1 MKITKYLKYFSVLT
15 ALSFVPLMTTSCS
28 SSGSKYDNLSFLSA
42 YEFSSL
48 DDTNQL
54 ISISKKFLPMS
65 QKKDISST
73 ELDNYKILSS
83 DPKWYYEFIYSLA
96 NATYEWIDQ
105 KQIKNFDIATQF
117 QEQTKNSYQISVNVT
132 YDDTNKFTMI
142 YELSD
147 SNPVIAEN
155 DQSKIKL
162 NFNQTSGSENWSLSG
177 WYSYMYQNINIKEIN
192 IF

>member
-15 ALSFVPLMTTSCS
+15 ALSFIPLMTTSCS

-48 DDTNQL
+48 DDANQL

-83 DPKWYYEFIYSLA
+83 DSKWYYEFIYSLA